1 MLGACVAMQAQTSY
15 QILRAC
21 HPDDVKHYD
30 NEQLRSRF
38 MMPKVM
44 EADKINLTYTM
55 YDRLI
60 FGGVM
65 PPPYRCWSSTASSVL
80 KPPRPSTPFR
90 AVWACPSTA
99 W

>member
-65 PPPYRCWSSTASSVL
+65 PVAKTVELETFNELKAEYFLERRELGVTA
-80 KPPRPSTPFR
+80 
-90 AVWACPSTA
+90 
-99 W
+99 